1 MALQLTAPINILHIG
16 ANWGEETGT
25 YIHMYRET
33 LQSITYIECIPH
45 IARGLRQRMEGL
57 AGQTGMPI
65 HVVEALVSDVSN
77 VSCKF
82 HIASNN
88 GASSSMFEPNSKE
101 WMWDY
106 VKFPATLE
114 LKTTT
119 CDDLVLNGQL
129 PKVYDSLVLDVQG
142 AELNVLKGM
151 KSLLPHVKQIIT
163 EYSTREFY
171 KGGVLFDELHSFL
184 ASQGFCLENPPFDV
198 HGDVYFTRSI

>member
-1 MALQLTAPINILHIG
+1 MALQLKEPINILHIG
-16 ANWGEETGT
+16 ANWGDETSA
-25 YIHMYRET
+25 YIYLYRNT
-33 LQSITYIECIPH
+33 LRSITYIECIPH
-45 IARGLRQRMEGL
+45 IARGLKDKMEVL
-57 AGQTGMPI
+57 SGQTGMPI
-65 HVVEALVSDVSN
+65 HVVEALVSDISN

-106 VKFPATLE
+106 VNFPAAIDLT
-114 LKTTT
+114 TTT
-119 CDDLVLNGQL
+119 CDALALNGQL

-151 KSLLPHVKQIIT
+151 KSLLPHIKQIIT

-184 ASQGFCLENPPFDV
+184 VSQGFRLENPPFDV
-198 HGDVYFTRSI
+198 HGDVYFIRSI